1 MKKPNHRR
9 RPLLRA
15 RSERPSGGRASNNF
29 YEITPA
35 HATIRPQS
43 ETLDNASCAKSITDW
58 GAGVRLHV
66 RFGSKADIRAATSD
80 VCCDHESGHVPMVMS
95 ALPPKTDMC
104 GAIWDVRF
112 GPEADI

>member
-9 RPLLRA
+9 RPFLRA
-15 RSERPSGGRASNNF
+15 RSERPNGGRPSNNF

-58 GAGVRLHV
+58 GAGV
-66 RFGSKADIRAATSD
+66 S
-80 VCCDHESGHVPMVMS
+80 CMS
-95 ALPPKTDMC
+95 A
-104 GAIWDVRF
+104 
-112 GPEADI
+112 EADVSNELLRDSGLTQSVCIFGKIYGCERRNTIF